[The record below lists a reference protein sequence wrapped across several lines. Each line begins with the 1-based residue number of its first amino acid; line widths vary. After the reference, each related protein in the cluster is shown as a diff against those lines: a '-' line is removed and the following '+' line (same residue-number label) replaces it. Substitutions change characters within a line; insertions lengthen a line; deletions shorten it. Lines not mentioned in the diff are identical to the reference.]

1 MSHFKT
7 GLRQINSLTMSIR
20 GMRQLLIGR
29 ARRCWPMRAPAVIAT
44 LAVIAA
50 SAVIAACH
58 SAPAPPPAAHEPRIT
73 SFNYQITY
81 SANDYQIEG
90 FLAED
95 KERGRLPAMLVL
107 NGEKG
112 NARQCIESIADL
124 ATMGIRIVCVSIPG
138 YGRSSG
144 PSRFV
149 GPQSVAAA
157 HHAIDLLAERPDVD
171 PRRIAVW
178 GLGDGAVAAG
188 LLMDSDTR
196 PRAFILQSG
205 AYDMLKLWPEASLRT
220 KLAILRQVWPSKR
233 ALKERSVVEHL
244 PGKLKCSILILH
256 GEHDRKM
263 PVKQAQQLATALSQ
277 RGAHIETYYVPKG
290 SHDLGASAVDA
301 PVRGFLRDNLIAGE
315 QAPLE
320 ATPGPG

>member
-1 MSHFKT
+1 
-7 GLRQINSLTMSIR
+7 
-20 GMRQLLIGR
+20 
-29 ARRCWPMRAPAVIAT
+29 AT
-44 LAVIAA
+44 Q
-50 SAVIAACH
+50 
-58 SAPAPPPAAHEPRIT
+58 PPAQGPAIT
-73 SFNYQITY
+73 PFNYQITY
-81 SANDYQIEG
+81 GANDYQIEG

-95 KERGRLPAMLVL
+95 NQPGRLPAMLVL
-107 NGEKG
+107 NGETG
-112 NARQCIESIADL
+112 NARQCIESITDL

-157 HHAIDLLAERPDVD
+157 HRAIDLLADRPDVD

-256 GEHDRKM
+256 GERDRRM
-263 PVKQAQQLATALSQ
+263 PVKQAEQLAAALSQ

-290 SHDLGASAVDA
+290 SHDLGTRAVDA
-301 PVRGFLRDNLIAGE
+301 PVRGFLRDNLIAGD
-315 QAPLE
+315 QVPLA

>member
-1 MSHFKT
+1 
-7 GLRQINSLTMSIR
+7 
-20 GMRQLLIGR
+20 
-29 ARRCWPMRAPAVIAT
+29 
-44 LAVIAA
+44 
-50 SAVIAACH
+50 
-58 SAPAPPPAAHEPRIT
+58 
-73 SFNYQITY
+73 
-81 SANDYQIEG
+81 
-90 FLAED
+90 
-95 KERGRLPAMLVL
+95 MLVL
-107 NGEKG
+107 NGETG
-112 NARQCIESIADL
+112 NARQCIESITDL

-157 HHAIDLLAERPDVD
+157 HRAIDLLADRPDVD

-256 GEHDRKM
+256 GERDRRM
-263 PVKQAQQLATALSQ
+263 PVKQAEQLAAALSQ

-290 SHDLGASAVDA
+290 SHDLGTRAVDA
-301 PVRGFLRDNLIAGE
+301 PVRGFLRDNLIAGD
-315 QAPLE
+315 QVPLA